1 MFKEIKDV
9 KTVCENMK
17 ARSDEIKGLASRLSD
32 LMDKVKQRVDQEDS
46 LNITLAIRKEL
57 SSLFIL
63 NSKIE
68 DDLMALKKTFNSL
81 SEINNKQ

>member
-1 MFKEIKDV
+1 MFKEITDV
-9 KTVCENMK
+9 NTVCENMK
-17 ARSDEIKGLASRLSD
+17 ARSDEIKDLGTKLCD
-32 LMDKVKQRVDQEDS
+32 LMDKVKQRADQEDS

-63 NSKIE
+63 NYKIE